1 MYECIDQSALL
12 NITVWRYGVTS
23 LQMDNRGNRLL
34 VTDDSSAIN
43 TPAVSAGHV
52 IKRYQAQAPDE
63 LTLQVRG
70 QVFVCG
76 CMLSWLFTCMQHF
89 VMLCY

>member
-1 MYECIDQSALL
+1 M
-12 NITVWRYGVTS
+12 NITVWRYCVTS

-70 QVFVCG
+70 QVFMCLHAIMAFYLHAAFCTVAALIY
-76 CMLSWLFTCMQHF
+76 MY
-89 VMLCY
+89 V